1 MVIVFSIMLVWY
13 FSRRSWYLGFSWLE
27 ISQDLE
33 HCLVAGKI
41 ERTKRFVCSSLLSFT
56 FVRLTCVVGY
66 YLFQNVI

>member
-1 MVIVFSIMLVWY
+1 MVIVFSIMLVWD

-27 ISQDLE
+27 ISQILE

-41 ERTKRFVCSSLLSFT
+41 ERTKHFVCSLLSFT